1 MALTTTVTSNQPG
14 GSGYV
19 GSLPLTGA
27 STTSS
32 TQSSPAQILTQLLQ
46 EFQQMIQQ
54 AGGGSTP
61 SATPSPAGGSTLP
74 TAGGLPGTSSL
85 PGTGTLPATGS
96 SNTNLSN
103 VQLQV
108 GTSGG
113 GTTLAQ
119 GPKNTDGSSDLYLP
133 QKDGS
138 EKHVGKEMP
147 DGSIQF
153 DNADDAKAVLG
164 KSGTFLN
171 ALGGKLKHNSDG
183 TATLAAGASTLT
195 AGNLPAPV

>member
-1 MALTTTVTSNQPG
+1 
-14 GSGYV
+14 
-19 GSLPLTGA
+19 
-27 STTSS
+27 
-32 TQSSPAQILTQLLQ
+32 
-46 EFQQMIQQ
+46 MIQQ

-85 PGTGTLPATGS
+85 PGTGTLPASGS

>member
-1 MALTTTVTSNQPG
+1 MALTTTITSNQPG

-74 TAGGLPGTSSL
+74 TTSGLPG
-85 PGTGTLPATGS
+85 TGS

-108 GTSGG
+108 GTSGS

-119 GPKNTDGSSDLYLP
+119 GPKNADGSSDLYLP

-171 ALGGKLKHNSDG
+171 ALGGHLKHNSDG
-183 TATLAAGASTLT
+183 TATLAAGASKLT